1 MDSTVSKMTGGT
13 PAGIE
18 LATDLPEVV
27 LPGAEIARTVVVT
40 GGGEQKKRVARLG
53 LGVAQR
59 ERSIVATK
67 AGQVRFDERSGRIT
81 VEANQRRYVAGLENT
96 VVGVV
101 IEKHSEE
108 YRIALHG
115 TDTAILPV
123 LSFEG
128 ATKRNKPHLVV
139 GTAVY
144 ARVTRAERRCEVEIS
159 CIEPGSSKSWVGKK
173 CTYGEL
179 QGGTLV
185 RVTLMLARAMQVSGN
200 HVCATIGARIPFEC
214 AIGMN
219 GIVWVKS
226 DSIRETV
233 VVSQAIEKA
242 DTLAQEEWTTWVKRL
257 LRSASS

>member
-1 MDSTVSKMTGGT
+1 MAGGT

-18 LATDLPEVV
+18 LTPDLPEIV
-27 LPGAEIARTVVVT
+27 LPGAEIARTVIVT
-40 GGGEQKKRVARLG
+40 GGDGGGDQKKKRVARLG

-59 ERSIVATK
+59 ERSITATK
-67 AGQVRFDERSGRIT
+67 AGTVRFDERSGRIT
-81 VEANQRRYVAGLENT
+81 VGSNQRRYVAGLENT

-101 IEKHSEE
+101 IERHSEE

-123 LSFEG
+123 LAFEG
-128 ATKRNKPHLVV
+128 ATKRNKPSLTV
-139 GTAVY
+139 GTAVF
-144 ARVTRAERRCEVEIS
+144 ARVVRAERRCEVEIS

-200 HVCATIGARIPFEC
+200 HVTATIGARIPFEC

-226 DSIRETV
+226 DSIRDTV

-242 DTLAQEEWTTWVKRL
+242 DMMEREEWTTWVKRL
-257 LRSASS
+257 LRSAAS